1 MANRN
6 NKLFRRLTLGGLR
19 VLLAAALACSA
30 CGYRVRS
37 SIGTLPSEAHSL
49 GIPTF
54 KNLTSQY
61 KIEQLISSTVLKEF
75 SMRTR
80 ATVNSSASGVD
91 LVLLGEIKSVSSV
104 PVTFGTQTDQT
115 QTFGSAF
122 LVTVQLGVKV
132 MRLRDSSIIWQ
143 NEDLLFRERY
153 VLNENIHNYFS
164 EENPAMER
172 LARNFA
178 ASLASSIL
186 NRSKP

>member
-6 NKLFRRLTLGGLR
+6 NKLFRRLTLVAVGF
-19 VLLAAALACSA
+19 LLAAALTCSA

-37 SIGTLPSEAHSL
+37 SVGTLPSEAKSL

-61 KIEQLISSTVLKEF
+61 KIEQLISSAVLKEF

-80 ATVNSSASGVD
+80 AAVNSSNSGVD
-91 LVLLGEIKSVSSV
+91 LVLLGEIKGVSSV
-104 PVTFGTQTDQT
+104 PVTFGTQNDPT

-122 LVTVQLGVKV
+122 LVTVQLGVKL

-143 NEDLLFRERY
+143 NGDFLFRERY
-153 VLNENIHNYFS
+153 ILNENIQDFFS
-164 EENPAMER
+164 EENPALER

-178 ASLASSIL
+178 ATLASSIL